1 MKQYGKIVEGK
12 DITNKTYVDEKD
24 LDLDKRKLEETDFN
38 ELSNSRVL
46 ELWNQY
52 IGEGSEESG
61 SSGSTGSNNSNVLVG
76 STVPSD
82 DIGNNENI
90 YIQYTYTP
98 ATSVN
103 LVDIN
108 KCVYG
113 YRLSSEGSDFAD
125 NLHVISEYIEVEPN
139 TSYDIITTVAATNS
153 SAYVS
158 LAWYTSSKGF
168 ISRPTGALATYNQT
182 INTSYT
188 SPNNASWA
196 RLSFPIEIKDS
207 FSFTKTIPAESMSVA
222 FYVKYNDSWMKAS
235 YT

>member
-12 DITNKTYVDEKD
+12 DITNKAYVDEKD

-103 LVDIN
+103 LVNIN
-108 KCVYG
+108 KCVSG
-113 YRLSSEGSDFAD
+113 YRLSAEGGDFAD

-168 ISRPTGALATYNQT
+168 ISRPTGALATYNKT
-182 INTSYT
+182 INTSYS

-207 FSFTKTIPAESMSVA
+207 FSFTKTVPTESMSVA
-222 FYVKYNDSWMKAS
+222 FYVKYNDSWVKAS

>member
-125 NLHVISEYIEVEPN
+125 NLHVISEYVEVEPN

-153 SAYVS
+153 SAYIS

-168 ISRPTGALATYNQT
+168 ISRPNGALATYNKT
-182 INTSYT
+182 INVSYT

-207 FSFTKTIPAESMSVA
+207 FSFTKTVSTESMSVA
-222 FYVKYNDSWMKAS
+222 FYVKYNDRWMKAS